1 MVRILCPFCDQEI
14 ELDNDLSGE
23 YLCEMCEETLLYE
36 NKDLL
41 EKPIVLGKHSNF
53 LTVQNIVSW
62 LVVILLS
69 IPTFGIIALIVALG
83 FVIAEV
89 ADRREIQR
97 RAISGHPYPEKIS
110 AYGIRIDVNKR
121 MKLLHWREKKQL
133 EFYPNELTSI
143 KHEQRY
149 YAGRFKLFT
158 SILKRSWEFT
168 SDKES
173 KGSIKIFL
181 NGTYAASIIDLTT
194 KKGVEICRVLQNLYG
209 VPHSVDR
216 QVIVVR
222 SDGGDGGGGGG

>member
-23 YLCEMCEETLLYE
+23 YLCEMCDETLLYE

-97 RAISGHPYPEKIS
+97 RAIS
-110 AYGIRIDVNKR
+110 D
-121 MKLLHWREKKQL
+121 M
-133 EFYPNELTSI
+133 
-143 KHEQRY
+143 HEWDPFQ
-149 YAGRFKLFT
+149 
-158 SILKRSWEFT
+158 
-168 SDKES
+168 
-173 KGSIKIFL
+173 
-181 NGTYAASIIDLTT
+181 
-194 KKGVEICRVLQNLYG
+194 
-209 VPHSVDR
+209 
-216 QVIVVR
+216 
-222 SDGGDGGGGGG
+222 